1 MKTKLLAWIRFLFP
15 QVRHI
20 FMWITTADFSHLT
33 VKEQALRRKRRFMKG
48 RGHILKLEKLSLKQ
62 EKKQLLP
69 HASLPFSL
77 SFIISDNDFVSW
89 GTSSGTYWA
98 SASFS
103 FSIAWM
109 HSFTVDD
116 LNLPGGKKAARK
128 GSGYLRY
135 VQKHTH
141 TTGKLSFPIK
151 K

>member
-1 MKTKLLAWIRFLFP
+1 
-15 QVRHI
+15 
-20 FMWITTADFSHLT
+20 
-33 VKEQALRRKRRFMKG
+33 MKG

-62 EKKQLLP
+62 EKKQLSP

-89 GTSSGTYWA
+89 GTSSGTYWT

-116 LNLPGGKKAARK
+116 LNLPGKKKKQHEKAQDIYVMYRNTHTPQASSAFPLKSKTKRRAVEKKA
-128 GSGYLRY
+128 
-135 VQKHTH
+135 
-141 TTGKLSFPIK
+141 
-151 K
+151 